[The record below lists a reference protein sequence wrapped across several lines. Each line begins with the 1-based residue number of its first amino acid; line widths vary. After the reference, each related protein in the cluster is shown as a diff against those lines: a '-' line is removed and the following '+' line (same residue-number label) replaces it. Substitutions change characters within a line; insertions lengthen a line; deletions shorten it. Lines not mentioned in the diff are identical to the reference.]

1 LITSTQLPN
10 GIRILLEP
18 VPATEIISVG
28 FWFLHGSRDE
38 AEDREG
44 YSHFLEH
51 MLFKGTSRRSTTQ
64 IAREI
69 DRVGGGIN
77 AFTEKE
83 VTCVYCTV
91 PKEHFHLAVDILTDI
106 VFHSTFP
113 EHELDLEKTV
123 VINELKS
130 SEDTP
135 EEKSFDLFFSG
146 MWDGHPLSR
155 RIIGTERSI
164 KGITREAL
172 LNFYRRFFT
181 AANLVVSV
189 AGDFTEQEVLEEF
202 ARIECPAG
210 ADDSIKNR
218 IKPVQQVRADF
229 VPDKFQQAHVY
240 LGSYLRPAR
249 SVRDYY
255 IQLIVSTC
263 FGEAVSSRL
272 FQEIREK
279 QGLCYSIFSSRIYYS
294 DVGLWIIYAN
304 TLPGMIPRLL
314 DSTAAEYRRFIAAPP
329 AQDELEE
336 SRCHIRGTLIL
347 SKQDLEVRMKR
358 IARQYIVMRELL
370 TYEESMSLVGSITK
384 DEIDAELA
392 YLDQHAAYNL
402 LVFGCRDVV
411 KYRKYTLSMRGKE

>member
-18 VPATEIISVG
+18 VPATGIISVG

-38 AEDREG
+38 TEDRQG
-44 YSHFLEH
+44 FSHFLEH
-51 MLFKGTSRRSTTQ
+51 MLFKGTSRRSTSQ

-83 VTCVYCTV
+83 VTCIYSTV
-91 PKEHFHLAVDILTDI
+91 PDEHFHLAVDILTDI
-106 VFHSTFP
+106 VFHSIFP

-135 EEKSFDLFFSG
+135 DEKSFDLFFSK

-155 RIIGTERSI
+155 RIIGTEPSI
-164 KGITREAL
+164 KGITRGL
-172 LNFYRRFFT
+172 LLDFYRKYVT
-181 AANLVVSV
+181 AGNLVVAV

-202 ARIECPAG
+202 ARIDCPAG
-210 ADDSIKNR
+210 GGGSFKERTRPA
-218 IKPVQQVRADF
+218 QQVRADF
-229 VPDKFQQAHVY
+229 IPDKFQQAHVY
-240 LGSYLRPAR
+240 LGSYLRPAH

-279 QGLCYSIFSSRIYYS
+279 QGLCYSIFSNRMYYS

-304 TLPGMIPRLL
+304 TLPGLIPRLL
-314 DSTAAEYRRFIAAPP
+314 DCTAAEYKKLLDTPP
-329 AQDELEE
+329 SHEELEE
-336 SRCHIRGTLIL
+336 AKSHIRGTLIL
-347 SKQDLEVRMKR
+347 SKQDLEARMKR
-358 IARQYIVMRELL
+358 IARQYIVMQELL
-370 TYEESMSLVGSITK
+370 TYEDSISLLRSITK

-392 YLDQHAAYNL
+392 YLDQSAVYNL
-402 LVFGCRDVV
+402 LVFGCRDAV
-411 KYRKYTLSMRGKE
+411 KYRKHNFSMRGKE